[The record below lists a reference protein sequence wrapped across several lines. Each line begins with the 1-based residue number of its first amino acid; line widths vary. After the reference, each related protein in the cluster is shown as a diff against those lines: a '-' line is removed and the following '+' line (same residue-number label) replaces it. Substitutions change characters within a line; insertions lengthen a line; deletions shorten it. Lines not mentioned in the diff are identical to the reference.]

1 MADVLAEVLM
11 THASANTINYNC
23 LEREQVLLVKA
34 ARCFWPESRFVSFLF
49 YVYFL
54 ILNSVF
60 N

>member
-11 THASANTINYNC
+11 THASANTIKYNC

-49 YVYFL
+49 YVYFI
-54 ILNSVF
+54 ILN
-60 N
+60 

>member
-11 THASANTINYNC
+11 THASANTIKYNC